1 MMLIKRAK
9 DLCFVSSPPALFC
22 SLHVW
27 SELKCIFQ
35 DTGIYWCEAENSL
48 GKVKSRNATL
58 EVAGKK

>member
-9 DLCFVSSPPALFC
+9 KIYILCPLC
-22 SLHVW
+22 SVLSVHDW
-27 SELKCIFQ
+27 SDLKCIFQ

-58 EVAGKK
+58 EVAGNK